1 MAACRQEAPELRQ
14 EIVNSALDL
23 INRSGDSLLWEN
35 SAIVSGLVGLAES
48 PVSDDKIRQLSRKL
62 STKLDPSNLTFTE
75 QIDSIWSLCAL
86 QLYDTKALESL
97 IKNLNGLNFERLDNE
112 LRYEE
117 YMKMLD
123 IHNALK
129 IEAPKH
135 LQITNQGLLTGLN
148 GPELYMSVRYEEH
161 LTRYDPFKQRVVQAL
176 AKGLTNASIEH

>member
-1 MAACRQEAPELRQ
+1 MNTTTKALAALKHIETQFE
-14 EIVNSALDL
+14 
-23 INRSGDSLLWEN
+23 
-35 SAIVSGLVGLAES
+35 
-48 PVSDDKIRQLSRKL
+48 KL
-62 STKLDPSNLTFTE
+62 GSNLTFTE

-135 LQITNQGLLTGLN
+135 LQITN
-148 GPELYMSVRYEEH
+148 
-161 LTRYDPFKQRVVQAL
+161 
-176 AKGLTNASIEH
+176 